1 MMTLRSWMALERM
14 AAGASYKS
22 IDVEPRSKSDNY
34 DAENVHCSHGP
45 NKKECYQRSR
55 SVPFHDK
62 NLHWYVRD
70 VYLGIEHV
78 VNATECSTRLLRL
91 ALLLAALAAAVYQP
105 SQCHCLSLQLR

>member
-1 MMTLRSWMALERM
+1 MTLRSWTALERM

-34 DAENVHCSHGP
+34 DAEMSIVLTAQTRKNVTSV
-45 NKKECYQRSR
+45 
-55 SVPFHDK
+55 VPFHDK
-62 NLHWYVRD
+62 NLHWYVRE
-70 VYLGIEHV
+70 VYLVIEHV

-105 SQCHCLSLQLR
+105 SQYHCLSLQLR